1 MPCVTGSM
9 NGDIE
14 DRADRLVRLSKAAYL
29 MVKGSIGEDLV
40 KREELIE
47 ALQYA
52 GNADDMDANF
62 SADKHEILCNPS
74 LYVCD
79 NLLLTIHNKHD
90 RIAMFI
96 GCQIFIL
103 PK

>member
-14 DRADRLVRLSKAAYL
+14 DKTDRVGRLSKAAYL

-40 KREELIE
+40 KKEEFIE

-52 GNADDMDANF
+52 GIFELLFINCF
-62 SADKHEILCNPS
+62 LRYL
-74 LYVCD
+74 LY
-79 NLLLTIHNKHD
+79 
-90 RIAMFI
+90 
-96 GCQIFIL
+96 
-103 PK
+103 

>member
-52 GNADDMDANF
+52 GNVEDINVNF
-62 SADKHEILCNPS
+62 SAD
-74 LYVCD
+74 
-79 NLLLTIHNKHD
+79 
-90 RIAMFI
+90 
-96 GCQIFIL
+96 
-103 PK
+103 